1 MGKKL
6 NSFIATSGGIGYLP
20 LAPGT
25 WAAGALAILWF
36 FVCQKFPDTIIWQV
50 LLVSLLIIVGVYVS
64 GKLITEKEKDPS
76 YVVIDEVAGMAV
88 TLLFI
93 PSTWQNFAVGFIL
106 FRFFDILKPLGIKRM
121 EKMRKGWGIMLDD
134 ILAGIYSSIV
144 LRLLIF
150 YKIW

>member
-50 LLVSLLIIVGVYVS
+50 LLACLLFIGGVYFS
-64 GKLITEKEKDPS
+64 GKLISDKEKDPS
-76 YVVIDEVAGMAV
+76 FVVIDEVAGMAV

-93 PSTWQNFAVGFIL
+93 PLAWQNFVVGFIL
-106 FRFFDILKPLGIKRM
+106 FRFFDILKPLGIKKM

-134 ILAGIYSSIV
+134 ILAGIYSNIA
-144 LRLLIF
+144 LHLLIF

>member
-25 WAAGALAILWF
+25 WAAGALAMLWF

-50 LLVSLLIIVGVYVS
+50 LLACLLFIGGVYFS
-64 GKLITEKEKDPS
+64 GKLISDKEKDPS
-76 YVVIDEVAGMAV
+76 FVVIDEVAGMAV

-93 PSTWQNFAVGFIL
+93 PLAWQNFVVGFIL

-134 ILAGIYSSIV
+134 ILAGIYSNIV
-144 LRLLIF
+144 LQLLIF

>member
-50 LLVSLLIIVGVYVS
+50 LLACLLFIGGVYFS
-64 GKLITEKEKDPS
+64 GKLISDKEKDPS
-76 YVVIDEVAGMAV
+76 FVVIDEVAGMAV

-93 PSTWQNFAVGFIL
+93 PLAWQNFVVGFIL
-106 FRFFDILKPLGIKRM
+106 FRFFDILKPLGIKKM

-134 ILAGIYSSIV
+134 ILAGIYSNIV
-144 LRLLIF
+144 LHLLIF

>member
-25 WAAGALAILWF
+25 WAAGALAMLWF

-50 LLVSLLIIVGVYVS
+50 LLACLLFIGGVYFS
-64 GKLITEKEKDPS
+64 GKLISDKEKDPS
-76 YVVIDEVAGMAV
+76 FVVIDEVAGMAV

-93 PSTWQNFAVGFIL
+93 PLAWQNFVVGFIL

-134 ILAGIYSSIV
+134 ILAGIYSNIA
-144 LRLLIF
+144 LHLLIF

>member
-50 LLVSLLIIVGVYVS
+50 LLACLLFIGGVYFS
-64 GKLITEKEKDPS
+64 GKLISDKEKDPS

-93 PSTWQNFAVGFIL
+93 PLAWQNFVVGFIL
-106 FRFFDILKPLGIKRM
+106 FRFFDILKPLGIKKM

-134 ILAGIYSSIV
+134 ILAGIYSNIA
-144 LRLLIF
+144 LHLLIF

>member
-50 LLVSLLIIVGVYVS
+50 LLACLLFIGGVYFS
-64 GKLITEKEKDPS
+64 GKLISDKEKDPS
-76 YVVIDEVAGMAV
+76 FVVIDEVAGMAV

-93 PSTWQNFAVGFIL
+93 PSTWQNFVVGFIL

-134 ILAGIYSSIV
+134 ILAGIYSNIA
-144 LRLLIF
+144 LHLLIF

>member
-64 GKLITEKEKDPS
+64 GKLNTEKEKDPS

>member
-50 LLVSLLIIVGVYVS
+50 LLACLLFIGGVYFS
-64 GKLITEKEKDPS
+64 GKLISDKEKDPS
-76 YVVIDEVAGMAV
+76 FVVIDEVAGMAV

-93 PSTWQNFAVGFIL
+93 PLAWQNFVVGFIL

-134 ILAGIYSSIV
+134 ILAGIYSNIA
-144 LRLLIF
+144 LHLLIF

>member
-50 LLVSLLIIVGVYVS
+50 LLACLLFIGGVYFS
-64 GKLITEKEKDPS
+64 GKLISDKEKDPS
-76 YVVIDEVAGMAV
+76 FVVIDEVAGMAV

-93 PSTWQNFAVGFIL
+93 PLAWQNFVVGFIL

-134 ILAGIYSSIV
+134 ILAGIYSNIV
-144 LRLLIF
+144 LHLLIF

>member
-1 MGKKL
+1 MGKRL

-50 LLVSLLIIVGVYVS
+50 LFACLLFIGGVYFS
-64 GKLITEKEKDPS
+64 GKLISDKEKDPS
-76 YVVIDEVAGMAV
+76 FVVIDEVAGMAV

-93 PSTWQNFAVGFIL
+93 PLAWQNFVVGFIL
-106 FRFFDILKPLGIKRM
+106 FRFFDILKPLGIKKM

-134 ILAGIYSSIV
+134 ILAGIYSNIA
-144 LRLLIF
+144 LHLLIF

>member
-50 LLVSLLIIVGVYVS
+50 LLACLLFIGGVYFS
-64 GKLITEKEKDPS
+64 GKLISDKEKDPS
-76 YVVIDEVAGMAV
+76 FVVIDEVAGMAV

-93 PSTWQNFAVGFIL
+93 PLAWQNFVVGFIL
-106 FRFFDILKPLGIKRM
+106 FRFFDILKPFGIKRM

-134 ILAGIYSSIV
+134 ILAGIYSNIA
-144 LRLLIF
+144 LHLLIF

>member
-50 LLVSLLIIVGVYVS
+50 LLACLLFIGGVYFS
-64 GKLITEKEKDPS
+64 GKLISDKEKDPS
-76 YVVIDEVAGMAV
+76 FVVIDEVAGMAV

-93 PSTWQNFAVGFIL
+93 PLAWQNFVVGFIL

>member
-6 NSFIATSGGIGYLP
+6 NSFIATTGGIGYLP

-50 LLVSLLIIVGVYVS
+50 LLACLLFIGGVYFS
-64 GKLITEKEKDPS
+64 GKLISDKEKDPS
-76 YVVIDEVAGMAV
+76 FVVIDEVAGMAV

-93 PSTWQNFAVGFIL
+93 PLAWQNFVVGFIL
-106 FRFFDILKPLGIKRM
+106 FRFFDILKPLGIKKM

-134 ILAGIYSSIV
+134 ILAGIYSNIA
-144 LRLLIF
+144 LHLLIF